1 MHKPFIAVAT
11 FLLLSLAPIFGQEYW
26 STVPAPIHA
35 PTIYQAAFIENS
47 DYTWLYPF
55 TEPTPGG
62 VIRVRNTIVD
72 SNGKL
77 GAWSEPKELTV
88 KSGWRLWAGAWN
100 QPVIEDAS
108 GIAWSVEVVSIE
120 RDFQHN
126 PYKPGYKGYFYT
138 GGSGGSYKENTLSP
152 VSSHS
157 PYLQHIAEDQWRYY
171 TLDKFPT
178 GGTWTTVSPAPMVI
192 ATNVPNEVFE
202 IAYCRVTETGETTL
216 SPGHIYLPDVGMP
229 AGTTHADSC
238 YLTAYLSEYHPQ
250 GTLGLHFYRRKQL
263 TPEIPATETT
273 PAVPATWGEWKRLPD
288 MECYDT
294 PSIPDHW
301 LWPIW
306 KRACFIRNYVE
317 DAPTHQPAANP
328 QSRLT
333 KLHRLL
339 RGDPVKDKDVQLEY
353 FRLPDKIVPRTVE
366 IIAFGI
372 PVAVPN
378 GQVDVVA
385 QYDPEH
391 VAIVNGEPTLI
402 RAIRGNVIVKPGER
416 FAVHCPVIDEWG
428 NGDSGTTGAPPDQK
442 FNRRIRASDFGE
454 WFIDQQPSQ
463 SGHKSWPVML
473 IHNSHSRWSGVKVSA
488 NGGDALVYSDYS
500 GGQAFGNQFRE
511 CTFSAPMSPGGRV
524 TVGIRIDHACSNNHH
539 PSEQLFSDCYANGGI
554 GAILG
559 GNQAA
564 NLRFGRMHIN
574 SYATDS
580 RGSVFYLENPNP
592 ISMSD
597 GIFCDAF
604 INGARGVIFRA
615 AVYGATLQGKD
626 IWCDTGFVR
635 LLESNGVP
643 TQLELT
649 GGKLNIRG
657 TKPVLALFAG
667 VVPTKSTLVLNAVQT
682 QYDGGTEAARIINHN
697 YRTVEVL
704 MPVRSGLD
712 SVVLKEPSEET
723 ATAMLRRFAANPNAM
738 LSPREEPGYRVHVD
752 VPVKS
757 TTVTLVTKERTKNEA
772 TALYAAMQPKIP
784 NLPEWGKFFL
794 INHWFKYYQEPQV
807 TETTSTVK
815 VTSIYNSLV
824 TGEKVNRKDI
834 VFP

>member
-1 MHKPFIAVAT
+1 MLKSLYAGAL
-11 FLLLSLAPIFGQEYW
+11 FLLLSFVPSFGQEYW
-26 STVPAPIHA
+26 STVPAPTNPPA
-35 PTIYQAAFIENS
+35 IYQSGVAHNS

-72 SNGKL
+72 SNGRL

-100 QPVIEDAS
+100 QPVVEDAS
-108 GIAWSVEVVSIE
+108 GIAWQVEIVSIE
-120 RDFQHN
+120 RDFPHN

-138 GGSGGSYKENTLSP
+138 EWAGTYKENTLSP
-152 VSSHS
+152 VSSHN
-157 PYLQHIAEDQWRYY
+157 PYLQYIAEDQWRYY

-178 GGTWTTVSPAPMVI
+178 GGTWTTVSPPPIVVAS
-192 ATNVPNEVFE
+192 NVPNETFQV
-202 IAYCRVTETGETTL
+202 AYCRVTETGETAL
-216 SPGHIYLPDVGMP
+216 SPPYIFVHDVGLP
-229 AGTTHADSC
+229 VGSQHADSC
-238 YLTAYLSEYHPQ
+238 FLTAYLSEYHPQ

-263 TPEIPATETT
+263 TPRIPYTETT
-273 PAVPATWGEWKRLPD
+273 PEIEATWGPWQRLPD
-288 MECYDT
+288 MECYGT
-294 PSIPDHW
+294 PSTPDHW

-306 KRACFIRNYVE
+306 KRACLIRNYVE
-317 DAPTHQPAANP
+317 DAPVHSPAVNP

-353 FRLPDKIVPRTVE
+353 FRLPDKIVPRTTE
-366 IIAFGI
+366 IAFGI
-372 PVAVPN
+372 PIPN

-391 VAIVNGEPTLI
+391 VAVVNGEPTLI
-402 RAIRGNVIVKPGER
+402 RALRGNVIVKPGER
-416 FAVHCPVIDEWG
+416 FVVYCPVIDEWG

-442 FNRRIRASDFGE
+442 FHRRIRSSDFGE
-454 WFIDQQPSQ
+454 WFIDQAPSQ

-488 NGGDALVYSDYS
+488 AGGDALVYSDYS

-511 CTFSAPMSPGGRV
+511 CTFNAPMSPGGRV

-554 GAILG
+554 GATLG

-592 ISMSD
+592 ISMED

-604 INGARGVIFRA
+604 NNGGRGVIFRV
-615 AVYGATLQGKD
+615 AVYGASLRAKD
-626 IWCDTGFVR
+626 LWCDTGFVR
-635 LLESNGVP
+635 FLESNGLA
-643 TQLELT
+643 TQLQLT
-649 GGKLNIRG
+649 GGKLNVRG
-657 TKPVLALFAG
+657 TKPVLALFSG
-667 VVPTKSTLVLNAVQT
+667 VNQGKSTLLLDGVQT
-682 QYDGGTEAARIINHN
+682 QYDGGTEPARIINHN
-697 YRTVEVL
+697 WRTAEVL
-704 MPVRSGLD
+704 LPTRSGLD

-723 ATAMLRRFAANPNAM
+723 ATAMLRRFSANPNAT

-752 VPVKS
+752 VPVKT
-757 TTVTLVTKERTKNEA
+757 TTVTLVTKERTKAE
-772 TALYAAMQPKIP
+772 TQALMQAMQPKIA
-784 NLPEWGKFFL
+784 NLPEWGKVFL
-794 INHWFKYYQEPQV
+794 LNYWFKYYQEPQV
-807 TETTSTVK
+807 TETTTATK
-815 VTSIYNSLV
+815 VTSIYNSLP
-824 TGEKVNRKDI
+824 TGEKVKREDI
-834 VFP
+834 QP